1 MQITKEQRVLSL
13 ESLKGFEELL
23 NKQGESFMS
32 ERVRERYY
40 IDGST
45 VRKVREVSEVVERP
59 RRSPE
64 RTPQRSPQR
73 APQRRENPKVNKKIS
88 AKADRAL
95 AFDMKYTMFVMASIL
110 IVICACVFMLHMESA
125 INERKSNIN
134 ALENELETIEDDNA
148 ALKLSLESMYSLDE
162 IYDVATNEL
171 GMVYARKGQIVYY
184 ESANEDYV
192 KQFQDIPE

>member
-1 MQITKEQRVLSL
+1 
-13 ESLKGFEELL
+13 
-23 NKQGESFMS
+23 MS

-45 VRKVREVSEVVERP
+45 VRKIREVPEVVERP
-59 RRSPE
+59 K
-64 RTPQRSPQR
+64 RTPGTKA
-73 APQRRENPKVNKKIS
+73 APETRKKIS

-95 AFDMKYTMFVMASIL
+95 AFDMRYTMFVMASVL
-110 IVICACVFMLHMESA
+110 IIIGACVLMLHMEASL
-125 INERKSNIN
+125 NEKKSNIN
-134 ALENELETIEDDNA
+134 NMENELEALEDDNA
-148 ALKLSLESMYSLDE
+148 ALRLSLESMYSLDD

-192 KQFQDIPE
+192 KQYQDIPE